1 MLKQIARFT
10 QINVLLISILVN
22 AALSPVSATEPVPII
37 QLTSITT
44 TSDTYLVGSAV
55 VLNLNLQVA
64 EGSSYSGIISAW
76 VCEVGVNPC
85 VEKSIKPNLV
95 ENQPAGQF
103 SLNVSRSTL
112 VVGIWSLRKVVLS
125 DAFGED
131 YPGDLQYIEGVS
143 SPLIQGITHS
153 SIPGANLNI
162 SFSIVSSL
170 PIPPT
175 EEPVVV
181 VPPTEEPVV
190 VVPLLEELQQRNQW
204 L

>member
-85 VEKSIKPNLV
+85 VEKSIKAAVNSG
-95 ENQPAGQF
+95 AGYFQV
-103 SLNVSRSTL
+103 LPSRSTL
-112 VVGIWSLRKVVLS
+112 STGIWRLNRVVIS
-125 DAFGED
+125 AAFGED
-131 YPGDLQYIEGVS
+131 YPGDLQYLVGTENPFVS
-143 SPLIQGITHS
+143 SI
-153 SIPGANLNI
+153 NLLGVPMINLLNT
-162 SFSIVSSL
+162 SFSIVASL
-170 PIPPT
+170 P
-175 EEPVVV
+175 
-181 VPPTEEPVV
+181 VPPT
-190 VVPLLEELQQRNQW
+190 
-204 L
+204 